1 MQQVGDGVVGAVVQG
16 QPVLKYGQVIGQ
28 ATASLQPGD
37 HVHVHN
43 LQMSNA
49 GAAHSLASVYQPTVY
64 LEDTARFAAMLVA
77 AVSGDAKTRT
87 LLLHGDLGSGKTTLT
102 RFMVLSLP
110 GGSEAE
116 VASPSFTL
124 CNHYATVPP
133 VLHCDLYRCAGSL
146 PEELFDALECA
157 RIEAL
162 GAIAYPGI
170 AHNIGVARDIAAQDS
185 GLHRCTRTNQM
196 PTAQACF
203 GRR

>member
-1 MQQVGDGVVGAVVQG
+1 MAQII
-16 QPVLKYGQVIGQ
+16 LN
-28 ATASLQPGD
+28 S
-37 HVHVHN
+37 
-43 LQMSNA
+43 
-49 GAAHSLASVYQPTVY
+49 
-64 LEDTARFAAMLVA
+64 LEDTARFAEMLVA

-146 PEELFDALECA
+146 PEELFDALDNPKVLNIIEWSELLPDQDRPEEYLDITLKACEEHRLLTIQA
-157 RIEAL
+157 HGSRAEAL
-162 GAIAYPGI
+162 LRHLRGQWPMRKA
-170 AHNIGVARDIAAQDS
+170 
-185 GLHRCTRTNQM
+185 
-196 PTAQACF
+196 
-203 GRR
+203 